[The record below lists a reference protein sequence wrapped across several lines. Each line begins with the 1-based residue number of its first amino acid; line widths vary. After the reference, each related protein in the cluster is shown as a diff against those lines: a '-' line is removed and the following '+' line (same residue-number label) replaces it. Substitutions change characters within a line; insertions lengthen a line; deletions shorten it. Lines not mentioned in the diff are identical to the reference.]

1 MNLRPFYAK
10 AALVRLDKTY
20 DIKNMRKLDT
30 TYDITK
36 TVASISI
43 TIYDIRNNIYNIR
56 FSRENYDILNMI
68 YNISQVI
75 NLKSFVSKYIVIT
88 K

>member
-1 MNLRPFYAK
+1 MNLRPFYDK

-56 FSRENYDILNMI
+56 
-68 YNISQVI
+68 
-75 NLKSFVSKYIVIT
+75 
-88 K
+88 